1 MARKLSPGNFGLLQQ
16 YRHYSDLAE
25 YCCNDRFRGCCGLT
39 GEMTSVPA
47 ERDHSVVRPTVQL
60 TAALRVVYPIAVAH
74 VQATLAAVRFP
85 DAGRTITGD
94 ATE

>member
-1 MARKLSPGNFGLLQQ
+1 
-16 YRHYSDLAE
+16 
-25 YCCNDRFRGCCGLT
+25 
-39 GEMTSVPA
+39 MTSVPA